1 MRLKF
6 RRVALVSAVVAV
18 LAGCGGLTDNIDEI
32 SVCED
37 LDSGV
42 RLGDGSESV
51 MLEAPDGFLI
61 SYYCLKGRGGVER
74 DVSDVQYF
82 EVDDPVASMEV
93 RLPTEGM
100 MITQYS
106 FSVKAAQ
113 YDTCN
118 ALESGVIEGPNKSS
132 LVIEAPEGRLVLN
145 YCLQDAGEQVVQY
158 FEVFLPAASIEVEL
172 PGNAVIGH
180 YSYNTMADPSVPDS
194 TVPDSTVP
202 DSTVPDSTIPA
213 TTNPDNIGPIDSTIP
228 DTTIPDTTVPDSTIP
243 DTTVPDTT
251 VPDSTIPDTTIPDST
266 IPDTTIP
273 VTTVPDPDN
282 IGPIDSTIPDTTI
295 PETTI
300 PDSTIPAT
308 TIPDSTAPTTT
319 IGNEAGQTTTTAPAG
334 DLTGTTI
341 PATSAPIRPPPLE
354 NEPDAEIPT
363 VTLGSLPGTPT
374 LPNLDGP
381 GSAGETG
388 QLDDN
393 SSINDSSKVSASS
406 NSSLVFNVT
415 FFVAS
420 LVIFGALAAWVIT
433 RRENNKKQSE
443 K

>member
-74 DVSDVQYF
+74 DVADVQYF

-106 FSVKAAQ
+106 FSVEAAP
-113 YDTCN
+113 YDRC
-118 ALESGVIEGPNKSS
+118 ADLESGVVEGPNRTS
-132 LVIEAPEGRLVLN
+132 LVIEAPEGRLVVN
-145 YCLQDAGEQVVQY
+145 YCLQDAGVQLVRY
-158 FEVFLPAASIEVEL
+158 FEVDVPAASVEVEF

-180 YSYNTMADPSVPDS
+180 YSFNTIPDPSVPD
-194 TVPDSTVP
+194 
-202 DSTVPDSTIPA
+202 
-213 TTNPDNIGPIDSTIP
+213 
-228 DTTIPDTTVPDSTIP
+228 TTIPVTTV
-243 DTTVPDTT
+243 
-251 VPDSTIPDTTIPDST
+251 PDST

-295 PETTI
+295 PSTTV
-300 PDSTIPAT
+300 PDSTS
-308 TIPDSTAPTTT
+308 PDGTAPTTT
-319 IGNEAGQTTTTAPAG
+319 IGNEAGQTTTTVPAG

-341 PATSAPIRPPPLE
+341 PATSAPIRPPTLE
-354 NEPDAEIPT
+354 NKPDAEIPT

-374 LPNLDGP
+374 LPNLSDP
-381 GSAGETG
+381 GTTGENV

-420 LVIFGALAAWVIT
+420 LVLFGALAALVIA
-433 RRENNKKQSE
+433 RRETNKKQ
-443 K
+443 

>member
-74 DVSDVQYF
+74 DVADVQYF

-106 FSVKAAQ
+106 FSVEAAP
-113 YDTCN
+113 YDRC
-118 ALESGVIEGPNKSS
+118 ADLESGVVEGPNRTS
-132 LVIEAPEGRLVLN
+132 LVIEAPEGRLVVN
-145 YCLQDAGEQVVQY
+145 YCLQDAGVQLVRY
-158 FEVFLPAASIEVEL
+158 FEVDVPAASVEVEF

-180 YSYNTMADPSVPDS
+180 YSFNTIPDPSVPDTTIPVT
-194 TVPDSTVP
+194 TVP
-202 DSTVPDSTIPA
+202 
-213 TTNPDNIGPIDSTIP
+213 GSTIP
-228 DTTIPDTTVPDSTIP
+228 DTTIPA
-243 DTTVPDTT
+243 
-251 VPDSTIPDTTIPDST
+251 
-266 IPDTTIP
+266 
-273 VTTVPDPDN
+273 TTVPDPDN

-295 PETTI
+295 PATTV
-300 PDSTIPAT
+300 PDSTS
-308 TIPDSTAPTTT
+308 PDGTAPTTT
-319 IGNEAGQTTTTAPAG
+319 IGNEAGQTTTTVPAG

-341 PATSAPIRPPPLE
+341 PATSAPIRPPTLE
-354 NEPDAEIPT
+354 NKPDAEIPT

-374 LPNLDGP
+374 LPNLSDP
-381 GSAGETG
+381 GTTGENV

-420 LVIFGALAAWVIT
+420 LVLFGALAALVIA
-433 RRENNKKQSE
+433 RRETNKKQ
-443 K
+443 

>member
-74 DVSDVQYF
+74 DVADVQYF

-93 RLPTEGM
+93 KLPTEGM

-106 FSVKAAQ
+106 FSVEAAP
-113 YDTCN
+113 YDRC
-118 ALESGVIEGPNKSS
+118 ADLESGVVEGPNRTS
-132 LVIEAPEGRLVLN
+132 LVIEAPEGRLVVN
-145 YCLQDAGEQVVQY
+145 YCLQDAGVQLVRY
-158 FEVFLPAASIEVEL
+158 FEVDVPAASVEVEF

-180 YSYNTMADPSVPDS
+180 YSFNTIPDPSVPDTTIPVT
-194 TVPDSTVP
+194 TVPGSTIP
-202 DSTVPDSTIPA
+202 DTTIPA
-213 TTNPDNIGPIDSTIP
+213 TTVPDPDNIGPIDSTIP
-228 DTTIPDTTVPDSTIP
+228 DSTIP
-243 DTTVPDTT
+243 DT
-251 VPDSTIPDTTIPDST
+251 TIPDTTIPDST

-273 VTTVPDPDN
+273 DSTIPTSTVPDPDN

-295 PETTI
+295 PATTV
-300 PDSTIPAT
+300 PDSTS
-308 TIPDSTAPTTT
+308 PDGTAPTTT
-319 IGNEAGQTTTTAPAG
+319 IGNEAGQTTTTVPAG

-341 PATSAPIRPPPLE
+341 PATSAPIRPPTLE
-354 NEPDAEIPT
+354 NKPDAEIPT

-374 LPNLDGP
+374 LPNLSDP
-381 GSAGETG
+381 GTTGENV

-420 LVIFGALAAWVIT
+420 LVLFGALAALVIA
-433 RRENNKKQSE
+433 RRETNKKQ
-443 K
+443 